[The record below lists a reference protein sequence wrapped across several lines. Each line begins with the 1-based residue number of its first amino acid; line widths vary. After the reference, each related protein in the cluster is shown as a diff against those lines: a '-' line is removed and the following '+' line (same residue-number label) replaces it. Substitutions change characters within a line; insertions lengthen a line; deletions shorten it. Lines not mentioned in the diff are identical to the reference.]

1 MESFDKVYVSSI
13 LKDGKRISMAFFLKK
28 CQEVTKKLPNIN
40 FDDLSTLVA
49 TKLEQNGCWYVENIF
64 TDNMKGA
71 VGLQIAQN
79 WSYTG
84 LKLG

>member
-13 LKDGKRISMAFFLKK
+13 LKDGKPISMAFFLKM
-28 CQEVTKKLPNIN
+28 CQEVTKELPNIN
-40 FDDLSTLVA
+40 FDDLSNLVV
-49 TKLEQNGCWYVENIF
+49 TKLEKNGCRYVENIF

-79 WSYTG
+79 WSYIG

>member
-1 MESFDKVYVSSI
+1 MASFERIYVTSI
-13 LKDGKRISMAFFLKK
+13 LNDGKRISMAFFLKM
-28 CQEVTKKLPNIN
+28 CQEVTKELPNIK

-49 TKLEQNGCWYVENIF
+49 SKLEKNGCQFVENIF

>member
-40 FDDLSTLVA
+40 FDDLSNLVA
-49 TKLEQNGCWYVENIF
+49 SKLKKNGCQFVKNIF
-64 TDNMKGA
+64 TDNMKVA
-71 VGLQIAQN
+71 VSLQIAQN

-84 LKLG
+84 LKLV